1 MNVHYFQHVSFEG
14 PGYINTWLQAQ
25 GHTLSATHF
34 FEDAYT
40 LPDLSAIDVLIV
52 MGGPMSVY
60 DDHLYPWLQEEKA
73 FIEDAIQ
80 AGKKVLGICL
90 GAQLAALCL
99 GAYVPTSLRKEIGW
113 HPVYPTAE
121 SEKAAPGIRKLF
133 EQQPMVFHW
142 HGDKFDIPY
151 GGYELAYSEANSNQ
165 GFIYKGHVLGLQFHP
180 EITAAN
186 LALMLQYGGNE
197 LVAGDYIQD
206 AATIRAGAR
215 YIEAGNQLM
224 GQILDRFLNGTM

>member
-14 PGYINTWLQAQ
+14 PGYISTWLQEQ

-34 FEDAYT
+34 FEDTYT
-40 LPDLSAIDVLIV
+40 LPELSTIDVLIV

-60 DDHLYPWLQEEKA
+60 DDHLYPWLQGEKA
-73 FIEDAIQ
+73 FIEDAIH

-113 HPVYPTAE
+113 YRVYPTGE
-121 SEKAAPGIRKLF
+121 SEKAAPGIRKLI

-151 GGYELAYSEANSNQ
+151 GGYELAYSEANNNQ
-165 GFIYKGHVLGLQFHP
+165 GFIYNGHVLGLQFHP
-180 EITAAN
+180 EITDAN
-186 LALMLQYGGNE
+186 LDLMLQHGSKE
-197 LVAGDYIQD
+197 LVAGAYIQD
-206 AATIRAGAR
+206 AATIRAGTG

-224 GQILDRFLNGTM
+224 GQILDHFLKGTL